1 MELTKN
7 QIKITKGVAILFM
20 LLIHLF
26 CTKSYDGLYTPII
39 MIGNVPLIY
48 YIALFGDCCVAIYCF
63 CSGYGLMISYKNNKE
78 RYIKN
83 NLIRI
88 LKLYINFWIIL
99 FIFVIL
105 LGPIMGQVNNY
116 PGDFKTFILTFTAIS
131 PAYNGA
137 WWFFT
142 TYIVLVLVSSAIN
155 KVVIKNNN
163 VVIVAISLILYFF
176 AYIQRIK
183 GVLVFEN
190 EIINWFIRQLA
201 LLGTSQF
208 PFIIG
213 AIFADKR
220 IYSKLYNLINK
231 IRFKNMICISIII
244 LMIIAHGFVETL
256 FVAVFTG
263 IIFICCFNLMDKPKW
278 LNKILD
284 YLGSHS
290 TNMWLTHMFFYMIY
304 FKEIVFAP
312 KYIFLIFPWLIIL
325 CLGASYII
333 NLMYKPIIIWISK
346 NILNIKE
353 QEALIG

>member
-20 LLIHLF
+20 LLLHLF
-26 CTKSYDGLYTPII
+26 CTKSYEGLYTPII

-78 RYIKN
+78 KYMKN

-88 LKLYINFWIIL
+88 FKLYINFWIIL

-105 LGPIMGQVNNY
+105 LGPIMGQANNY

-137 WWFFT
+137 WWFLT

-163 VVIVAISLILYFF
+163 VVIVAISLIFYFL

-190 EIINWFIRQLA
+190 EILNWFIRQLA
-201 LLGTSQF
+201 LFGTSQL

-220 IYSKLYNLINK
+220 IYSKLYNIINR
-231 IRFKNMICISIII
+231 IRFKNMICTSIII
-244 LMIIAHGFVETL
+244 LMMVAHGFVETL

-263 IIFICCFNLMDKPKW
+263 IIFICCFNLMDKPRW
-278 LNKILD
+278 INKILD
-284 YLGSHS
+284 YLGNHS

-312 KYIFLIFPWLIIL
+312 KYSLLIFTWLIIL
-325 CLGASYII
+325 CLGASYLI
-333 NLMYKPIIIWISK
+333 NSIYRPIIKVVDKYIVNDLEKS
-346 NILNIKE
+346 N
-353 QEALIG
+353 

>member
-1 MELTKN
+1 
-7 QIKITKGVAILFM
+7 
-20 LLIHLF
+20 
-26 CTKSYDGLYTPII
+26 
-39 MIGNVPLIY
+39 
-48 YIALFGDCCVAIYCF
+48 
-63 CSGYGLMISYKNNKE
+63 MISYKNNKE
-78 RYIKN
+78 KYMKN

-88 LKLYINFWIIL
+88 FKLYINFWIIL

-105 LGPIMGQVNNY
+105 LGPIMGEANNY

-137 WWFFT
+137 WWFLT

-155 KVVIKNNN
+155 KVVLKNNN
-163 VVIVAISLILYFF
+163 VVIVAISLIFYFF

-201 LLGTSQF
+201 LFGTSQF

-220 IYSKLYNLINK
+220 IYSKLYNTINK
-231 IRFKNMICISIII
+231 VRFKNMICTSIII
-244 LMIIAHGFVETL
+244 LMIVAHGFVETL

-263 IIFICCFNLMDKPKW
+263 IIFICCFNLMDKPRW
-278 LNKILD
+278 INKILD
-284 YLGSHS
+284 YLGEHS

-312 KYIFLIFPWLIIL
+312 KYSFLIFSWLIVL
-325 CLGASYII
+325 CLGASYLI
-333 NLMYKPIIIWISK
+333 NSIYRPIIK
-346 NILNIKE
+346 ALNKKMLVQPNNII
-353 QEALIG
+353 ITR